1 MKTEFEK
8 GMEYALYLLSLQMR
22 TVKGLE
28 DKLIGKA
35 YSTETIERVLNQLKE
50 VKYLDDVNYAY
61 YFIRSRRL
69 RYGDYRIKLE
79 LGRKGVSRNDIEDA
93 YDLMDEEEERL
104 ESPEEIVSNIL
115 EKKIA
120 STNIDWDRIK
130 SEYKY
135 KYKIYQK
142 LASFLASR
150 GFSHDVI
157 KSVLGKRLADEF
169 IDEE

>member
-28 DKLIGKA
+28 EKLLGKE
-35 YSTETIERVLNQLKE
+35 YSLETISKIISQLKE
-50 VKYLDDVNYAY
+50 VKYLDDANFAKY
-61 YFIRSRRL
+61 YIRSRRN
-69 RYGDYRIKLE
+69 RYGDYRIKME
-79 LGRKGVSRNDIEDA
+79 LGRKGVSRNDIEEGYLNLDV
-93 YDLMDEEEERL
+93 EEDDL
-104 ESPEEIVSNIL
+104 ESPDEIVAEVL

-120 STNIDWDRIK
+120 NTNIDWVRLK

-135 KYKIYQK
+135 KYSIYQK
-142 LASFLASR
+142 LASFLAGR

-157 KSVLGKRLADEF
+157 KSVLSKRLADQF
-169 IDEE
+169 VDEE

>member
-22 TVKGLE
+22 TVKNVE

-35 YSTETIERVLNQLKE
+35 YSEETVSKVINQLKE
-50 VKYLDDVNYAY
+50 VNYLDDVTYAQ

-69 RYGDYRIKLE
+69 RYGDYRIKME
-79 LGRKGVSRNDIEDA
+79 LGRKGVSQNDIEAA
-93 YDLMDEEEERL
+93 YLVMSEEEQL
-104 ESPEEIVSNIL
+104 ETPYEIVSAVL

-120 STNIDWDRIK
+120 STNIDWSRLK

-135 KYKIYQK
+135 KYSIYQK
-142 LASFLASR
+142 LASFLAGR

-157 KSVLGKRLADEF
+157 KTVLSKRLAEEFVDE
-169 IDEE
+169 